1 MLRYRIALRNDKV
14 TGGCETDDSS
24 MQRLRSASSVRS
36 PQNGIPA
43 IVEASRPLRYYP
55 LLFQDMTRRVPV
67 LSAAAGLFCDVAC
80 SIQDNCY
87 STVDAPDER
96 VKEQIYS
103 IRR

>member
-1 MLRYRIALRNDKV
+1 
-14 TGGCETDDSS
+14 
-24 MQRLRSASSVRS
+24 
-36 PQNGIPA
+36 
-43 IVEASRPLRYYP
+43 
-55 LLFQDMTRRVPV
+55 VPV
-67 LSAAAGLFCDVAC
+67 LSEAAGLFCDVAC